1 MEISLA
7 CFTLLVFIHMNLYS
21 MFWRIIFYLFQT
33 IHSDWWLIGI
43 SIFLCQQIVPAPWR
57 RGGHKRTCHQVNT
70 QHSVSK
76 NMPSPAYHWCSHSAV
91 MPVMTPA
98 SLSLLLPLFVPS
110 STDFTCPT
118 HFTSRQARTG
128 SLWTVFTS
136 TTTGRT
142 RLFSTPLRFT
152 PLLPILTTASTSA
165 AYRNM
170 TPYWCPA
177 LTLTAR
183 QTGTSLSQTSRWV
196 TGSKLAIHI
205 KCGVR
210 WRCVLNV

>member
-1 MEISLA
+1 MYGNLSL
-7 CFTLLVFIHMNLYS
+7 F
-21 MFWRIIFYLFQT
+21 FW
-33 IHSDWWLIGI
+33 W
-43 SIFLCQQIVPAPWR
+43 QIVAAPWR
-57 RGGHKRTCHQVNT
+57 CGGHKRTCHQVNT

-91 MPVMTPA
+91 MPVMMPPPPP
-98 SLSLLLPLFVPS
+98 SCSHSCYLCLSLPS

-136 TTTGRT
+136 TTTGRM
-142 RLFSTPLRFT
+142 RLFSMPLRFT

-177 LTLTAR
+177 PTLTAR
-183 QTGTSLSQTSRWV
+183 QTGTSHSQTSRWV
-196 TGSKLAIHI
+196 TGSKLGIYI
-205 KCGVR
+205 KSQM
-210 WRCVLNV
+210 NYIFFTY